1 MSIRTDDKV
10 FNIQYSP
17 GFYVGEL
24 FVNEFVLFQWSSTLT
39 VFQEQIGAWII
50 SVANK
55 GIPRS
60 DNFSLQETLG
70 DPVLIRAWNIAG
82 LPTDSFSVDNG
93 MSSR

>member
-1 MSIRTDDKV
+1 MPCHSVGVYDMFLTLLCMY
-10 FNIQYSP
+10 IQHLNRYMYI
-17 GFYVGEL
+17 F
-24 FVNEFVLFQWSSTLT
+24 
-39 VFQEQIGAWII
+39 FQEQIAAWIT

-82 LPTDSFSVDNG
+82 LPTDGFSVDNG
-93 MSSR
+93 M